1 MTMLTLARTR
11 AASDAVELTAA
22 ESAIVGLAAG
32 VDAHA
37 TGRPALA
44 RCATPADTPAPQPQ
58 PAPPPPP
65 SVPDGVT
72 RPRATTAP
80 TDKDDGG
87 VDTRPTDRAGRR
99 AGWTTPV
106 RLRLVPTLAPLPRL
120 TAPTGPGHSRPP
132 TLDERVL
139 ARRRASLAAER
150 AAATAEQAVGPAPIG
165 DPTSVCCSLVL
176 AAVEALAGIR
186 SVAQLAR
193 WVTPEV
199 YEALSTRAALTV
211 RVLGARAASR
221 RPEVR
226 RVRVCRI
233 GEHVAEASVVI
244 DDGRRVR
251 AVAVR
256 LESWRG
262 AWRAV
267 ALEIG

>member
-1 MTMLTLARTR
+1 MTTLTLDRTR
-11 AASDAVELTAA
+11 TASGAVTLTAA
-22 ESAIVGLAAG
+22 ESAIVGIAAG
-32 VDAHA
+32 VGARTCTGSALDHPSMSPPTPEDPSASASASDDGRQA
-37 TGRPALA
+37 TT
-44 RCATPADTPAPQPQ
+44 TPAQTAHSSLTADPA
-58 PAPPPPP
+58 
-65 SVPDGVT
+65 
-72 RPRATTAP
+72 RPEH
-80 TDKDDGG
+80 
-87 VDTRPTDRAGRR
+87 AGRR
-99 AGWTTPV
+99 AGSPTPV
-106 RLRLVPTLAPLPRL
+106 RARLVPTLAPLPRL

-139 ARRRASLAAER
+139 ARRRAALAAER
-150 AAATAEQAVGPAPIG
+150 AAATAETAVGPVPTG

-186 SVAQLAR
+186 AVAQLAR

-211 RVLGARAASR
+211 RVLGAGAASR

-233 GEHVAEASVVI
+233 GEHVAEATVVV

>member
-1 MTMLTLARTR
+1 MTTLTLDRARAT
-11 AASDAVELTAA
+11 SDAATLTAA
-22 ESAIVGLAAG
+22 ESAIVNLAAAG
-32 VDAHA
+32 VDARSTA
-37 TGRPALA
+37 GPAPRRRSDPAPAASGDAA
-44 RCATPADTPAPQPQ
+44 RVSVTPARIGAVGRTGDEDRT
-58 PAPPPPP
+58 
-65 SVPDGVT
+65 S
-72 RPRATTAP
+72 RP
-80 TDKDDGG
+80 GG
-87 VDTRPTDRAGRR
+87 QTQSP
-99 AGWTTPV
+99 TPV
-106 RLRLVPTLAPLPRL
+106 RPRLVPSLAPPPRL

-139 ARRRASLAAER
+139 ARRRAALAAER
-150 AAATAEQAVGPAPIG
+150 AAATAEAAVGPVPTG

-176 AAVEALAGIR
+176 AAVESLAGLR
-186 SVAQLAR
+186 AVAQLAR

-199 YEALSTRAALTV
+199 YEALNTRAALTV

>member
-1 MTMLTLARTR
+1 MTTLTLDRAHATVDASALTATESAIAGIAAVLDALTAEGPALDDPSTPAPS
-11 AASDAVELTAA
+11 AASDTTERVAA
-22 ESAIVGLAAG
+22 AA
-32 VDAHA
+32 
-37 TGRPALA
+37 
-44 RCATPADTPAPQPQ
+44 ATPAVPAPTGSAGGGSPTER
-58 PAPPPPP
+58 
-65 SVPDGVT
+65 SD
-72 RPRATTAP
+72 PRAGSP
-80 TDKDDGG
+80 
-87 VDTRPTDRAGRR
+87 
-99 AGWTTPV
+99 TPV
-106 RLRLVPTLAPLPRL
+106 RPRLVPTLGPIQRL

-139 ARRRASLAAER
+139 ARRRAALAAER
-150 AAATAEQAVGPAPIG
+150 AAASAEAAVGPAPTG

-176 AAVEALAGIR
+176 AAVESLAGIR
-186 SVAQLAR
+186 AVAQLAR

-211 RVLGARAASR
+211 RVLGAGAQSR

>member
-1 MTMLTLARTR
+1 MTTLTLDRARAT
-11 AASDAVELTAA
+11 SDAVTLTAA
-22 ESAIVGLAAG
+22 ESAIVNLAVVVDALAAVG
-32 VDAHA
+32 PAPDRPSASAPAPAPAPASDA
-37 TGRPALA
+37 A
-44 RCATPADTPAPQPQ
+44 RVSATPARTGLVGCTGDEA
-58 PAPPPPP
+58 
-65 SVPDGVT
+65 
-72 RPRATTAP
+72 R
-80 TDKDDGG
+80 
-87 VDTRPTDRAGRR
+87 TDRPCRQAESP
-99 AGWTTPV
+99 TPV
-106 RLRLVPTLAPLPRL
+106 RPRLVPSLAPLPRL
-120 TAPTGPGHSRPP
+120 TALTGPGHSRPP

-139 ARRRASLAAER
+139 ARRRAALAAER
-150 AAATAEQAVGPAPIG
+150 AAATAEAAVGPVPTG

-176 AAVEALAGIR
+176 AAVESLAGIR
-186 SVAQLAR
+186 AVAQLAR

>member
-1 MTMLTLARTR
+1 MTTLTLDRTR
-11 AASDAVELTAA
+11 AASGTVTLTAA
-22 ESAIVGLAAG
+22 ESAIVGIAAG
-32 VDAHA
+32 VGARTCTGSAPDRPSMSPPTPEAPSASASASASASDDGTQA
-37 TGRPALA
+37 TT
-44 RCATPADTPAPQPQ
+44 TPAQTAHSSLTADPA
-58 PAPPPPP
+58 
-65 SVPDGVT
+65 
-72 RPRATTAP
+72 RPEH
-80 TDKDDGG
+80 
-87 VDTRPTDRAGRR
+87 AGRR
-99 AGWTTPV
+99 AGEPTPV
-106 RLRLVPTLAPLPRL
+106 RARLVPTLAPLPRL

-139 ARRRASLAAER
+139 ARRRAALAAER
-150 AAATAEQAVGPAPIG
+150 AAATAEAAVGPVPTG

-176 AAVEALAGIR
+176 AAVESLAGIR
-186 SVAQLAR
+186 AVAQLAR

-211 RVLGARAASR
+211 RVLGAEAASR

-233 GEHVAEASVVI
+233 GEHVAEATVVV

>member
-1 MTMLTLARTR
+1 MTTLTLDRAR
-11 AASDAVELTAA
+11 AASNAVELTAA
-22 ESAIVGLAAG
+22 ESAIVGIAAAVEARAPRG
-32 VDAHA
+32 AALDRASTPSASTASGDA
-37 TGRPALA
+37 
-44 RCATPADTPAPQPQ
+44 
-58 PAPPPPP
+58 APPLASSTRTGHPGRSADADPTARPDRP
-65 SVPDGVT
+65 SESP
-72 RPRATTAP
+72 
-80 TDKDDGG
+80 
-87 VDTRPTDRAGRR
+87 
-99 AGWTTPV
+99 TPV
-106 RLRLVPTLAPLPRL
+106 RTRLVPTLAPLPRL

-139 ARRRASLAAER
+139 ARRRAALAAER
-150 AAATAEQAVGPAPIG
+150 AAATAEAAVGPVPNG

-176 AAVEALAGIR
+176 AAVESLAGIR
-186 SVAQLAR
+186 AVAQLAR

-211 RVLGARAASR
+211 RVLGAGAASR